1 MNTTSN
7 EDIAVRAQT
16 LIANNL
22 YFRGASYPL
31 SFESYEKVLVV
42 NGRVPSYYLKQLIQ
56 STLCGING
64 IEGIV
69 NQVEVDYGT
78 LGS

>member
-1 MNTTSN
+1 MSKTDC
-7 EDIAVRAQT
+7 EDIAERAQT

-42 NGRVPSYYLKQLIQ
+42 NGCVPSFYLKQLIQ
-56 STLCGING
+56 SALCGL
-64 IEGIV
+64 EGVERVV
-69 NQVEVDYGT
+69 NEVKVDYGP